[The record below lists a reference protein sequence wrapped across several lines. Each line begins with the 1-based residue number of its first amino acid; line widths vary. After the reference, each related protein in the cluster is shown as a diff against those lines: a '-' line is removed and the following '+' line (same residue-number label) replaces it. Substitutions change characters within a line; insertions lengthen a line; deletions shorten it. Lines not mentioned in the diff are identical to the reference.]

1 MKLTYNTL
9 IAFAVLFAFG
19 CNSGCGPKSQQQN
32 TVTISP
38 EAGATYK
45 PGDKVDV
52 VVHYG
57 SLKPDSI
64 VYLLDSVRV
73 GSKRDSS
80 AFSLKTDEM
89 PLGPRLITAKVYSAG
104 VSQEAATNIVL
115 LPVKAPEELSF
126 KIEKIF
132 PHDTSSFTEGLVY
145 ENGYLYESGGG
156 YLTPPPNEE
165 VTGQSSLRKVELS
178 TGKVLQKTMIDPKV
192 FAEGISIVGD
202 KIIQL
207 TYHEKIGYVY
217 DKGSLKLLNNFA
229 NDVGVEGWGMCFD
242 GNRLCFDDKTNR
254 IYFLDK
260 NTYRPKGYI
269 DVYDNKGA
277 VNEINELEY
286 IDGKIYANIWKT
298 NTIIAIDPKTGAVL
312 QRIDCSNLYP
322 QTKRNAN
329 AEVMNGIAYDPA
341 GKRIFLTGKK
351 WDKLFQVSFVK
362 K

>member
-1 MKLTYNTL
+1 MKNKVQIL
-9 IAFAVLFAFG
+9 IAVAAIFTF
-19 CNSGCGPKSQQQN
+19 GCGPKSPQEN
-32 TVTISP
+32 TLTAVP
-38 EAGATYK
+38 EAGTTYK
-45 PGDKVDV
+45 TGDKVDLA
-52 VVHYG
+52 VHFG

-64 VYLLDSVRV
+64 VYFVDSVRA
-73 GSKRDSS
+73 GSKKDSS
-80 AFSLKTDEM
+80 ALSINTDGM
-89 PLGPRLITAKVYSAG
+89 RLGPRMVNIKVYAG
-104 VSQEAATNIVL
+104 GKSQDVATNIVL
-115 LPVKAPEELSF
+115 LPAKAPEELSF
-126 KIEKIF
+126 KIEKVF
-132 PHDTSSFTEGLVY
+132 PHDTACFTEGLVY

-165 VTGQSSLRKVELS
+165 ITGQSSLRKVELN
-178 TGKVLQKTMIDPKV
+178 TGKVLQKTMVDPKV

-217 DKGSLKLLNNFA
+217 DKSNLKLLSNFE
-229 NDVGVEGWGMCFD
+229 NKVGVEGWGMCFD

-260 NTYRPKGYI
+260 NTYKETGHI
-269 DVYDNKGA
+269 DVYDDKGA

-312 QRIDCSNLYP
+312 QRIDCTDLYP
-322 QTKRNAN
+322 ETKRNEN
-329 AEVMNGIAYDPA
+329 SEVMNGIAYDPA

>member
-1 MKLTYNTL
+1 MKNKIQILLAAAVSLT
-9 IAFAVLFAFG
+9 F
-19 CNSGCGPKSQQQN
+19 GCGPKSQQEN
-32 TVTISP
+32 TLTAVP
-38 EAGATYK
+38 EAGTTYNS
-45 PGDKVDV
+45 GDNVDLA
-52 VVHYG
+52 VHFG

-64 VYLLDSVRV
+64 VYFVDSARV
-73 GSKRDSS
+73 GSKKDSS
-80 AFSLKTDEM
+80 AFSLKTDGM
-89 PLGPRLITAKVYSAG
+89 PLGPRTVNIKVYTG
-104 VSQEAATNIVL
+104 GKGQDVATNIVL
-115 LPVKAPEELSF
+115 LPAKAPEELSF
-126 KIEKIF
+126 KIEKVF
-132 PHDTSSFTEGLVY
+132 PHDTSCFTEGLVY

-178 TGKVLQKTMIDPKV
+178 TGKVLQKTMVDPKV

-217 DKGSLKLLNNFA
+217 DKSNLKLLSNFE
-229 NDVGVEGWGMCFD
+229 NKVGIEGWGMCFD

-260 NTYRPKGYI
+260 NNYRETGHI
-269 DVYDNKGA
+269 DVYDEKGA
-277 VNEINELEY
+277 VSEINELEY

-312 QRIDCSNLYP
+312 QRIDCTDLYP
-322 QTKRNAN
+322 QAKRNEN
-329 AEVMNGIAYDPA
+329 SEVMNGIAYDPA

-351 WDKLFQVSFVK
+351 WDKLFQVSFIPK
-362 K
+362 TK